1 MNLPRPGFSQQIG
14 QVVQVL
20 SGLICQLQDLL
31 VEPHGF
37 VVIQRHERGGMR
49 GGIGVPPPLR
59 TGPMWRW

>member
-1 MNLPRPGFSQQIG
+1 
-14 QVVQVL
+14 VL